1 MAKQKPEKPFYFK
14 PWFIALVIIAII
26 AFWIMGTYNSFIS
39 LNQQIDAQWAQV
51 ETQYQRRIDLI
62 PNLVNTV
69 KGYMQFE
76 KTLLEEITSL
86 RSQWMTATT
95 IDDKVTYGN
104 ALDSAL
110 GRLLAV
116 YENYPVLQTIQAV
129 SSLMDELAGTENR
142 IAVER
147 KRFNDIVRQ
156 YNTAVLVFPSNIL
169 ARMFGFNERPYFEA
183 VEGAETAP
191 TVNLTLE

>member
-1 MAKQKPEKPFYFK
+1 MAKENKPFYLK
-14 PWFIALVIIAII
+14 PWIWVLAVIVILVIWLWAS
-26 AFWIMGTYNSFIS
+26 YNNFVV
-39 LNQQIDAQWAQV
+39 LTQEIDNQWAQV

-62 PNLVNTV
+62 PNLVNTA

-76 KTLLEEITSL
+76 KSLLEDITSL
-86 RSQWMTATT
+86 RSRWMSAATT
-95 IDDKVTYGN
+95 EDKVNYGN

-116 YENYPVLQTIQAV
+116 YENYPELKSIQAV

-147 KRFNDIVRQ
+147 SRYNDVVRK
-156 YNTAVLVFPSNIL
+156 YNTAIKIFPSNIL
-169 ARMFGFNERPYFEA
+169 ANTFGFKEKSYFQA
-183 VEGAETAP
+183 VEGAETVP
-191 TVNLTLE
+191 QVNITVP

>member
-1 MAKQKPEKPFYFK
+1 MAKEKPFYLK
-14 PWFIALVIIAII
+14 PWVWAIVIILII
-26 AFWIMGTYNSFIS
+26 IVWIWGSYNNFIV
-39 LNQQIDAQWAQV
+39 LTQNIENQWAQV

-62 PNLVNTV
+62 PNLVNTA

-76 KTLLEEITSL
+76 KSLLEEITSL
-86 RSQWMTATT
+86 RSQWMSSATVE
-95 IDDKVTYGN
+95 DKVKFGN

-116 YENYPVLQTIQAV
+116 YENYPELKSIQAV

-147 KRFNDIVRQ
+147 SRFNDKVRA
-156 YNTAVLVFPSNIL
+156 YNTAIKMFPSNIL
-169 ARMFGFNERPYFEA
+169 ANIFGFEERTYFQA
-183 VEGAETAP
+183 QPGAEIVP
-191 TVNLTLE
+191 TVNITVP

>member
-1 MAKQKPEKPFYFK
+1 MAKENKPFYLK
-14 PWFIALVIIAII
+14 PWVWVLAVVLILII
-26 AFWIMGTYNSFIS
+26 WVWGSYNNFVVLTQNIE
-39 LNQQIDAQWAQV
+39 NQWAQV

-62 PNLVNTV
+62 PNLVNTA

-76 KTLLEEITSL
+76 KSLLEEITSL
-86 RSQWMTATT
+86 RSQWMSSATVE
-95 IDDKVTYGN
+95 DKVKFGN

-116 YENYPVLQTIQAV
+116 YENYPDLKSIQAV

-147 KRFNDIVRQ
+147 SRYNDAVRS
-156 YNTAVLVFPSNIL
+156 YNTAIKMFPSNML
-169 ARMFGFNERPYFEA
+169 ANLFGFKERTYFQA
-183 VEGAETAP
+183 KPGAETVP
-191 TVNLTLE
+191 VVNLTVA